1 MLKQILEVTWMNLL
15 NLNARRGASLV
26 IVVGMAGV
34 VAVLVG
40 LLAMSAGFTAA
51 LKSSGRPDRAI
62 ILREGSTQEIDGGIS
77 AEAQQIVSQLEGIAR
92 ASGEVYVGLDL
103 PSRATGK
110 PATAV
115 GRGVAMA
122 AFDVRPEIAIVAGR
136 RMNPGHNE
144 MIAGTAAVQQYT
156 GLEIGDEVELRGSTW
171 MVVGH
176 FEGGGAAY
184 ASEIWMDL
192 SLTQATFRR
201 AGTVSSIR
209 VQLEHPG
216 AAADVRDRLRADP
229 RLELDLTTEFD
240 FYATQ
245 SRTRAELIE
254 SFAYLVATIMA
265 MGSIV
270 AALNTMY
277 SAVSTRT
284 IEIATLRALGF
295 GGLPIVVSVI
305 TEALLLAFAGSVLGG
320 ALVYVL
326 FDGYAASTLNAEA
339 YSQVAFEFA
348 VTPDLL
354 LLGVSWALILSLIG
368 GLFPA
373 IRAARLP
380 IVAALRGA

>member
-1 MLKQILEVTWMNLL
+1 
-15 NLNARRGASLV
+15 
-26 IVVGMAGV
+26 
-34 VAVLVG
+34 
-40 LLAMSAGFTAA
+40 
-51 LKSSGRPDRAI
+51 
-62 ILREGSTQEIDGGIS
+62 
-77 AEAQQIVSQLEGIAR
+77 
-92 ASGEVYVGLDL
+92 
-103 PSRATGK
+103 
-110 PATAV
+110 
-115 GRGVAMA
+115 
-122 AFDVRPEIAIVAGR
+122 
-136 RMNPGHNE
+136 MNPGHNE

-240 FYATQ
+240 FYAAQ

>member
-51 LKSSGRPDRAI
+51 LESSGRPDRAI

>member
-92 ASGEVYVGLDL
+92 ASGEVYIGLDL

>member
-240 FYATQ
+240 FYAAQ

-326 FDGYAASTLNAEA
+326 FDGYATSTLNAEA

-373 IRAARLP
+373 IRAARWP

>member
-1 MLKQILEVTWMNLL
+1 VLKQILEVTWMNLR

-40 LLAMSAGFTAA
+40 LLSMSAGFTAA
-51 LKSSGRPDRAI
+51 LQSTGRPDRAI
-62 ILREGSTQEIDGGIS
+62 ILRDGSTQEIDGGIS
-77 AEAQQIVSQLEGIAR
+77 VEAQQIVSQLEGIAQ
-92 ASGEVYVGLDL
+92 ASNEVYVGLDL

-110 PATAV
+110 PGVAV
-115 GRGVAMA
+115 GRGVTGA
-122 AFDVRPEIAIVAGR
+122 AFDVRPELAIVAGR
-136 RMNPGHNE
+136 RMSPGRNE
-144 MIAGTAAVQQYT
+144 MIAGTAAVQAYT

-171 MVVGH
+171 TVVGH
-176 FEGGGAAY
+176 FDAGGAAY

-192 SLTQATFRR
+192 ALAQATFRR
-201 AGTVSSIR
+201 AGSVSSIR
-209 VQLEHPG
+209 VRLEHRG
-216 AAADVRDRLRADP
+216 VATDVRDRLRADP
-229 RLELDLTTEFD
+229 RLELDLITEVD
-240 FYATQ
+240 FYAEQ
-245 SRTRAELIE
+245 SRARAELIE
-254 SFAYLVATIMA
+254 SFAYLVAAIMA
-265 MGSIV
+265 VGSIV

-295 GGLPIVVSVI
+295 GGLPIIVSVMI
-305 TEALLLAFAGSVLGG
+305 EALLLAFAGSLLGG
-320 ALVYVL
+320 ALVYLL
-326 FDGYAASTLNAEA
+326 FDGYATSTLNVEA

-354 LLGVSWALILSLIG
+354 LLGVSWALVLSLIG

-373 IRAARLP
+373 VRAGRLP

>member
-1 MLKQILEVTWMNLL
+1 
-15 NLNARRGASLV
+15 
-26 IVVGMAGV
+26 MAGV

-51 LKSSGRPDRAI
+51 LESTGRPDRAV

-77 AEAQQIVSQLEGIAR
+77 TEAQQIVSQLEGIVR
-92 ASGEVYVGLDL
+92 ASNEVYVGLDL
-103 PSRATGK
+103 RSRETGK

-115 GRGVAMA
+115 GRGVDVA
-122 AFDVRPEIAIVAGR
+122 AFEVRPELQIVAGR
-136 RMNPGHNE
+136 GLSPGRSE

-171 MVVGH
+171 TVVGH

-184 ASEIWMDL
+184 ASEVWMDL
-192 SLTQATFRR
+192 SLAQATFRR

-216 AAADVRDRLRADP
+216 AATEVRARLRADP
-229 RLELDLTTEFD
+229 RLELDLTTEVD
-240 FYATQ
+240 FYAEQ
-245 SRTRAELIE
+245 SRARAELIE

-265 MGSIV
+265 VGSIV

-295 GGLPIVVSVI
+295 GGLPIVVSVMI
-305 TEALLLAFAGSVLGG
+305 EALLLAMLGSLLGG
-320 ALVYVL
+320 VLVYLV
-326 FDGYAASTLNAEA
+326 FDGYATSTLNAEA

-354 LLGVSWALILSLIG
+354 LLGVTWALVLGLIG

-373 IRAARLP
+373 IRAGRLP

>member
-51 LKSSGRPDRAI
+51 LESSGRPDRAI

-144 MIAGTAAVQQYT
+144 MIAGTAAVRQYT

>member
-51 LKSSGRPDRAI
+51 LESSGRPDRAI

-240 FYATQ
+240 FYAAQ

>member
-51 LKSSGRPDRAI
+51 LESSGRPDRAI

-115 GRGVAMA
+115 GRGVAAA

-216 AAADVRDRLRADP
+216 AAAEVRDRLRADP

-240 FYATQ
+240 FYAAQ

>member
-1 MLKQILEVTWMNLL
+1 MLKQILEVTRMNLR
-15 NLNARRGASLV
+15 NLSARRGTSLV

-51 LKSSGRPDRAI
+51 LESTGRPDRAV

-77 AEAQQIVSQLEGIAR
+77 AEAQQIVSQLEGIVR
-92 ASGEVYVGLDL
+92 ASNEVYVGLDL
-103 PSRATGK
+103 PSRETGK

-115 GRGVAMA
+115 GRGVDVA
-122 AFDVRPEIAIVAGR
+122 AFEVRPELQIVAGR
-136 RMNPGHNE
+136 GLSPGRSE

-171 MVVGH
+171 TVVGH

-192 SLTQATFRR
+192 SLARATFRR

-216 AAADVRDRLRADP
+216 AATEVRARLRADP
-229 RLELDLTTEFD
+229 RLELDLTTEVD
-240 FYATQ
+240 FYAEQ
-245 SRTRAELIE
+245 SRARAELIE

-265 MGSIV
+265 VGSIV

-295 GGLPIVVSVI
+295 GGLPIVVSVMI
-305 TEALLLAFAGSVLGG
+305 EALLLAMLGSLLGG
-320 ALVYVL
+320 VLVYLV
-326 FDGYAASTLNAEA
+326 FDGYATSTLNAEA

-354 LLGVSWALILSLIG
+354 LLGVSWALVLGLIG

-373 IRAARLP
+373 IRAGRLP

>member
-240 FYATQ
+240 FYAAQ

>member
-51 LKSSGRPDRAI
+51 LESSGRPDRAI

-92 ASGEVYVGLDL
+92 ASGEVYIGLDL

>member
-51 LKSSGRPDRAI
+51 LESSGRPDRAI

-171 MVVGH
+171 TVVGH
-176 FEGGGAAY
+176 FEGGAAY

-192 SLTQATFRR
+192 SLAQATFRR

-216 AAADVRDRLRADP
+216 AAAEVRDRLRADP

-240 FYATQ
+240 FYAAQ

>member
-51 LKSSGRPDRAI
+51 LESSGRPDRAI

-92 ASGEVYVGLDL
+92 ASGEVYIGLDL

-240 FYATQ
+240 FYAAQ

>member
-51 LKSSGRPDRAI
+51 LESSGRPDRAI

-176 FEGGGAAY
+176 FEGGGATY

-373 IRAARLP
+373 IRAARWP